1 MKKDEPTGGRVIELD
16 TPLGSEDSAALLKAM
31 GRYSEMEKE
40 IWTDVKQEAAD
51 GTLEPPGDVKQSFK
65 IG

>member
-1 MKKDEPTGGRVIELD
+1 
-16 TPLGSEDSAALLKAM
+16 
-31 GRYSEMEKE
+31 MEKE

-51 GTLEPPGDVKQSFK
+51 GTLEPPEDVKQSFK